1 MARRDFCDTMRPMN
15 LFDDPNLV
23 FAVVYLN
30 GPREKYWGILYRN
43 TSVGIWLTGTGL
55 STVQDWLDQQ
65 GRPADDPLPL
75 LTTTFFPMH
84 RVEKIALDEGAQRRL
99 HPRRPGGRAGRYRS
113 LLPDRSNCR
122 AKSSETRHGQPMI
135 RQFLKNNWKSLA
147 IWSGV
152 GGLAVG
158 GAVYA
163 IRRLRRQSQSGGAH
177 PDDAEEL
184 TLETHPFEIQVGEAV
199 SQARCVYHLR
209 GHPIQDLER
218 AGGAVTRS
226 SGVFRDS
233 DPVRHGPGRSGA
245 HQHDSSFYAAVG
257 IPRYFKRRDLLD
269 HLCKDSQLVF
279 YLCLVG
285 GGHGVPT
292 AKILSRGRL
301 KAWESA
307 AAPAAIRPGSD

>member
-1 MARRDFCDTMRPMN
+1 
-15 LFDDPNLV
+15 
-23 FAVVYLN
+23 
-30 GPREKYWGILYRN
+30 
-43 TSVGIWLTGTGL
+43 
-55 STVQDWLDQQ
+55 
-65 GRPADDPLPL
+65 
-75 LTTTFFPMH
+75 
-84 RVEKIALDEGAQRRL
+84 
-99 HPRRPGGRAGRYRS
+99 
-113 LLPDRSNCR
+113 
-122 AKSSETRHGQPMI
+122 MI

-163 IRRLRRQSQSGGAH
+163 YKKGYVGNPNPAEPI

-199 SQARCVYHLR
+199 SQARCVYHLQATR
-209 GHPIQDLER
+209 FRIWSVLEEQSLGHPVYFVTPIQYVTDPAGVER
-218 AGGAVTRS
+218 TS
-226 SGVFRDS
+226 TMD
-233 DPVRHGPGRSGA
+233 
-245 HQHDSSFYAAVG
+245 SFYAAVG

-285 GGHGVPT
+285 GGNHGVPT
-292 AKILSRGRL
+292 GDKILSRGRL